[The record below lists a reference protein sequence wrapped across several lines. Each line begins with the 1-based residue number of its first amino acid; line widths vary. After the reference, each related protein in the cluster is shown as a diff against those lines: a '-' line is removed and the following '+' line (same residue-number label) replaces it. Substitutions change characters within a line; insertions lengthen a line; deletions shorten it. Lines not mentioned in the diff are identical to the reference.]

1 MSKVSVLQLPNR
13 FDFQHHV
20 VFTAAYEQAL
30 SDKNVSDLQLD
41 FSRVDYLDSSALG
54 MMVLLA
60 KKARDSDTVIKLEVI
75 GADGA
80 ALDILEMANMSKFY
94 QIK

>member
-1 MSKVSVLQLPNR
+1 MSKVSVLRLPNR

-20 VFTAAYEQAL
+20 AFTADYEKYLA
-30 SDKNVSDLQLD
+30 DKEVSNLQLD
-41 FSRVDYLDSSALG
+41 FSRVRYLDSSALG

-60 KKARDSDTVIKLEVI
+60 KKARASEASVTLEVI
-75 GADGA
+75 GANGA
-80 ALDILEMANMSKFY
+80 ARDILEMANMAKFY

>member
-1 MSKVSVLQLPNR
+1 MSKVSVLQLPIR

-20 VFTAAYEQAL
+20 AFTADYEKAL
-30 SDKNVSDLQLD
+30 ADKDVTNLQLD
-41 FSRVDYLDSSALG
+41 FSRVQYLDSSALG

-60 KKARDSDTVIKLEVI
+60 KKAKDSDTAVKLEAI
-75 GADGA
+75 GVVGA
-80 ALDILEMANMSKFY
+80 ARDILEMANMAKFY

>member
-1 MSKVSVLQLPNR
+1 MSKVNVLELPIR

-20 VFTAAYEQAL
+20 TFTADYEKSLA
-30 SDKNVSDLQLD
+30 DKDVTNLQLD
-41 FSRVDYLDSSALG
+41 FSRVRYLDSSALG

-60 KKARDSDTVIKLEVI
+60 KKARASDAIVKLEVT
-75 GADGA
+75 GAHGA
-80 ALDILEMANMSKFY
+80 ARDILEMANISKFY